1 MRSASRGLPAWRG
14 LAFALAILGGIMFS
28 GASFADD
35 FASAIK
41 SGNEQ
46 WDAAF
51 NRGDAAAVAQLYA
64 PDAQVLPPNKT
75 PIQGTAAIQEFFA
88 GLIKGGYTDHEIET
102 LEVRAAGDLGFQ
114 TGRWRARGPASESG
128 EQPAVDGL
136 IVTIHEKQKDGTWKI
151 RVHTFN

>member
-1 MRSASRGLPAWRG
+1 MRISLRGMPAWRG
-14 LAFALAILGGIMFS
+14 FAFALAILGGVVFS
-28 GASFADD
+28 GQSFAAD

-41 SGNEQ
+41 SGNAQ

-51 NRGDAAAVAQLYA
+51 NRGDAAAVAQLYS
-64 PDAQVLPPNKT
+64 PDAQVLPTNKT
-75 PIQGTAAIQEFFA
+75 PVQGTAAIQEFFA
-88 GLIKGGYTDHEIET
+88 GLIKGGYTNHEIET
-102 LEVRAAGDLGFQ
+102 LEVREAGDLGYQ
-114 TGRWRARGPASESG
+114 TGRWRARGPAADGG

>member
-1 MRSASRGLPAWRG
+1 MKILSRGRPVWRG
-14 LAFALAILGGIMFS
+14 FAFALAILAGVIFAGP
-28 GASFADD
+28 GFADD

-41 SGNEQ
+41 TGNAE

-51 NRGDAAAVAQLYA
+51 NRGDAAAVAQFYA
-64 PDAQVLPPNKT
+64 QDAQVLPPNKT
-75 PIQGTAAIQEFFA
+75 PVQGTAAIQEFFA

-102 LEVRAAGDLGFQ
+102 LEVREAGDLGYQ
-114 TGRWRARGPASESG
+114 TGRWRARGPATDGG

-136 IVTIHEKQKDGTWKI
+136 IVTIHEKQQDGTWKI